1 MKNQFLALLL
11 LSLSANSVHGAV
23 VAWGQCGGVTYS
35 GDTAC
40 VSGYACAKVNDYYY
54 QCQPG
59 TVSTA
64 ASTTALT
71 PTTATTTPST
81 TTTTTAASTASAAG
95 QLIRGV
101 STPIYH
107 LYLQSLAGVP
117 VMAAEATALR
127 FIISG
132 SIQDTTSGLYLNAD
146 SSTTSYK
153 PISFGATATTTGWG
167 LEGDTIITTNASVFG
182 RQLNFLA
189 CETSTSGAYK
199 LYLQTGSDTPSG
211 ETCTLQTLHLP
222 CLC

>member
-1 MKNQFLALLL
+1 MKSQLLTLLL
-11 LSLSANSVHGAV
+11 LSISASSVHGAV
-23 VAWGQCGGVTYS
+23 AAWGQCGGATYS

-40 VSGYACAKVNDYYY
+40 VSGYACTKVNDYYS

-59 TVSTA
+59 TASAST
-64 ASTTALT
+64 ASTTAVT

-81 TTTTTAASTASAAG
+81 TASGTAPTGTG

-107 LYLQSLAGVP
+107 LYLQSLSGVP
-117 VMAAEATALR
+117 VMAAEATAER

-132 SIQDTTSGLYLNAD
+132 SIQDTTSGLYLNVD
-146 SSTTSYK
+146 SSATTSYK
-153 PISFGATATTTGWG
+153 AISFGATATTTGWG

-189 CETSTSGAYK
+189 CETSTAGAYK